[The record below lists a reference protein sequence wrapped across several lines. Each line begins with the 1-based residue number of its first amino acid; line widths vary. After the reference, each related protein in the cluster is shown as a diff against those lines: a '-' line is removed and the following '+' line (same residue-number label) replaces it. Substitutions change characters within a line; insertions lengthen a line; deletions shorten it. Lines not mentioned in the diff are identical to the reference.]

1 MALNISDLLTKHK
14 EAILYIICGG
24 FTTLISWGSYA
35 AFVWVDI
42 APAISNILSWVAS
55 VAFAFVV
62 NKWIV
67 FESKTLEKKAVAEE
81 AGFFFGARIITMI
94 VAAVLFYLMYNIAG
108 LEFGVTLFTCS
119 IFGAEGMITRVIT
132 SVVEIALN
140 WGFSKYVVFRK
151 GSIHNQ

>member
-42 APAISNILSWVAS
+42 APAISNILSWVVS

-67 FESKTLEKKAVAEE
+67 FESKTLEKKAVAE
-81 AGFFFGARIITMI
+81 
-94 VAAVLFYLMYNIAG
+94 
-108 LEFGVTLFTCS
+108 
-119 IFGAEGMITRVIT
+119 
-132 SVVEIALN
+132 
-140 WGFSKYVVFRK
+140 
-151 GSIHNQ
+151 

>member
-1 MALNISDLLTKHK
+1 M
-14 EAILYIICGG
+14 
-24 FTTLISWGSYA
+24 
-35 AFVWVDI
+35 V
-42 APAISNILSWVAS
+42 
-55 VAFAFVV
+55 
-62 NKWIV
+62 
-67 FESKTLEKKAVAEE
+67 
-81 AGFFFGARIITMI
+81 